1 MKSKQDIK
9 QIIELIRPE
18 HNTDPLPRQ
27 LLHIL
32 EAPLNERD
40 FRDILKQTIEFMG
53 FY

>member
-1 MKSKQDIK
+1 MKSKQEIK

-27 LLHIL
+27 LFHIL
-32 EAPLNERD
+32 EAPLTERD